1 MRFKVDNN
9 LSTEVVDLL
18 RSLGHDAE
26 RAHEEGLSSA
36 PDDRLLAAAV
46 AEGRVL
52 ITLDVGFGD
61 IRVYPPS
68 TTAGI
73 IVLRPPYEDIPVILA
88 LVMRLANLLPT
99 ESPDGHLWVVDE
111 HRVRIHE

>member
-1 MRFKVDNN
+1 MRFKIDNN

-26 RAHEEGLSSA
+26 RAYEEGLSSA
-36 PDDRLLAAAV
+36 PDERLLAAAV
-46 AEGRVL
+46 AECRAL

-68 TTAGI
+68 AAAGI
-73 IVLRPPYEDIPVILA
+73 IVLRPPYEDIPVILS
-88 LVMRLANLLPT
+88 LVTRLAALLPK
-99 ESPDGHLWVVDE
+99 ESPDKHLWIVDE
-111 HRVRIHE
+111 HRVRIRE